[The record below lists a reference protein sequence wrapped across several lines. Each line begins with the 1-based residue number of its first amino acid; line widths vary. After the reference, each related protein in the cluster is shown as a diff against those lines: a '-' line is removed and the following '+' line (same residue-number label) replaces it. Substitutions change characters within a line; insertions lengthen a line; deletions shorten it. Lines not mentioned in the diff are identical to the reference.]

1 MKELQRLKPIAEQ
14 FFALSVQ
21 LLEVIDADE
30 QEYARII
37 ESVKKTAVKLYSF
50 RKSRTRRT

>member
-14 FFALSVQ
+14 FFTLSVE
-21 LLEVIDADE
+21 LLEAIDADE
-30 QEYARII
+30 QDCARFI